1 MSLFS
6 SNTVFDWVVLG
17 VHVGYIAVVFG
28 ILQKEPELLSLIDY
42 WVKVFVGIFLIYR
55 FNAYFPAKFTD
66 FDRRVVFSAGMF
78 MIVTTVINV
87 YFARQVEMAKK
98 KAKFAYDRVE
108 TELTRGLSS
117 PTTSK
122 DSL

>member
-1 MSLFS
+1 MSMFS
-6 SNTVFDWVVLG
+6 SNTLFDWIVLG

-42 WVKVFVGIFLIYR
+42 WVKVFVGLFLIYR

-66 FDRRVVFSAGMF
+66 FDRRVVFLAGTF

-87 YFARQVEMAKK
+87 YFAQYVKRAKK
-98 KAKFAYDRVE
+98 EAKFAYGRVK
-108 TELTRGLSS
+108 TELTRGLS
-117 PTTSK
+117 PTTSE
-122 DSL
+122 DVS

>member
-1 MSLFS
+1 MSMFS
-6 SNTVFDWVVLG
+6 SNTLFDWVVLG

-28 ILQKEPELLSLIDY
+28 ILQKEPELLALIDY
-42 WVKVFVGIFLIYR
+42 WVKVFVGLFLIYR

-66 FDRRVVFSAGMF
+66 FDRRVVFSAGTF

-98 KAKFAYDRVE
+98 KAKFAYGRVK
-108 TELTRGLSS
+108 TELTRGLS
-117 PTTSK
+117 PTTSE
-122 DSL
+122 DVS

>member
-6 SNTVFDWVVLG
+6 SNTVFDWVLLG

-42 WVKVFVGIFLIYR
+42 WVKVFVGLFLIYR
-55 FNAYFPAKFTD
+55 FNPSFSGKFSD
-66 FDRRVVFSAGMF
+66 FDRRVVFSAGTF
-78 MIVTTVINV
+78 MIMTTVINV
-87 YFARQVEMAKK
+87 YFAQHVKMIKQ